1 MSDFVLAPADADK
14 EFLLRTARGAVADG
28 LAGREAHPAAPP
40 PECSAVPQMEL
51 GAFVTLELDGVLRGC
66 IGQLTG
72 SGPLYVTVAR
82 MAQAAA
88 FGDSR
93 FAPLTAA
100 EAGRV
105 WSIPAARRGLL
116 LMRGAVPAH
125 RFSGSRPS
133 SSADVFAAEAQ
144 ALQQGPAHHVFLR
157 SRLICPVFFLS
168 LPPRREVRWI
178 TAACLFFLWFLHCAP
193 HLPFR
198 AGVPF

>member
-14 EFLLRTARGAVADG
+14 DFLLRTARGAVADG

-105 WSIPAARRGLL
+105 TYCVSVMGPVTPCPDPALIETGRHGLVVRRGAHAGLL
-116 LMRGAVPAH
+116 LPQV
-125 RFSGSRPS
+125 
-133 SSADVFAAEAQ
+133 AAEH
-144 ALQQGPAHHVFLR
+144 GWNRETFLEHTCRKAGLAPDAWR
-157 SRLICPVFFLS
+157 SAGTQIF
-168 LPPRREVRWI
+168 
-178 TAACLFFLWFLHCAP
+178 WFEAVII
-193 HLPFR
+193 R
-198 AGVPF
+198 